1 MNYNS
6 WKTVPSSF
14 AETVRL
20 VEEFVVQEIIQETKE
35 KQLYYHTLDHAIAVK
50 RRANSML
57 QKIQLA
63 VLPDPIVEDFERT
76 KYLIQLCALAHDM
89 VQIFS
94 KPGKDLMLR
103 SRTPGISEAA
113 TVDKLIQYITN
124 LNQALIKARVEPT
137 ILFSQSDL
145 AAIEEIILATI
156 CKLDPQA
163 GKLAHTFSAASI
175 YQPYLYESS
184 FKTSLSG
191 KIIALADLGT
201 LGMDGV
207 EAYIQEGIL
216 IFLEDNLDIKKL
228 ISNCDSLDFA
238 VQEAIRVRLLN
249 MAKFMVNLAR
259 EREVRFEIEIS
270 GFCPQIRRVLR
281 EEVFIHLN
289 HRSIEEIEEIIPTA
303 QNTSLIEL
311 INFFGLSEYR

>member
-1 MNYNS
+1 MNQDS

-20 VEEFVVQEIIQETKE
+20 VEEFVVQEIIRETKE
-35 KQLYYHTLDHAIAVK
+35 KQLCYHTIDHAIAVK
-50 RRANSML
+50 RRANMIL
-57 QKIQLA
+57 RAIEFA
-63 VLPDPIVEDFERT
+63 TLPSQTTDDSERT
-76 KYLIQLCALAHDM
+76 ECLLELCALSHDM
-89 VQIFS
+89 VQKFS
-94 KPGKDLMLR
+94 EPSKDLTLR
-103 SRTPGISEAA
+103 SRIPGISEAA
-113 TVDKLIQYITN
+113 TANKLIEYIKE
-124 LNQALIKARVEPT
+124 LNQSLIKEQVDPA

-163 GKLAHTFSAASI
+163 GKLAHTFSPSSI
-175 YQPYLYESS
+175 YQPYLYEAN

-228 ISNCDSLDFA
+228 ISNCDSLDLT
-238 VQEAIRVRLLN
+238 VREAIRVRLLN
-249 MAKFMVNLAR
+249 MARFMVNLAR
-259 EREVRFEIEIS
+259 ERETRFKIEIS

-289 HRSIEEIEEIIPTA
+289 RNSIEKIQKIIPTDE
-303 QNTSLIEL
+303 NTSLTEL
-311 INFFGLSEYR
+311 VDFFGLNK